1 MFADQGYEGWET
13 LSPYQK
19 VERMMAIH
27 KSGHDGEDVSDH
39 HFVGVNELREREKMI
54 YIPYIIRTYV

>member
-1 MFADQGYEGWET
+1 MPQTPQAMSADQGYEGWET

-39 HFVGVNELREREKMI
+39 HFVGVNEL
-54 YIPYIIRTYV
+54 